1 MESLIWNDLCG
12 FIKRHFFNGK
22 INWSFLYCVYWLGKR
37 VLLHWKEAIC
47 HLSIT
52 QLQIRWAKTKNP
64 ICCVFHAIVILVT
77 SCCQPGQRGW
87 PNQALNFKRLI
98 LEAGECVKPFSFL
111 SQNLLVRTSC
121 MVLQTNVHMVLC
133 FSMNNCSVHYTLD
146 FRLAFA
152 DICIRYALKKNYGI
166 IWEFFPSGGPP
177 HPPPPFWEPLI
188 RRKKIIVYFAF

>member
-98 LEAGECVKPFSFL
+98 LDAGECVKPFSFL

-121 MVLQTNVHMVLC
+121 MVWQPA
-133 FSMNNCSVHYTLD
+133 SDKCSFFWGGIGLTKDRERSETVACARYYT
-146 FRLAFA
+146 
-152 DICIRYALKKNYGI
+152 YK
-166 IWEFFPSGGPP
+166 
-177 HPPPPFWEPLI
+177 
-188 RRKKIIVYFAF
+188 